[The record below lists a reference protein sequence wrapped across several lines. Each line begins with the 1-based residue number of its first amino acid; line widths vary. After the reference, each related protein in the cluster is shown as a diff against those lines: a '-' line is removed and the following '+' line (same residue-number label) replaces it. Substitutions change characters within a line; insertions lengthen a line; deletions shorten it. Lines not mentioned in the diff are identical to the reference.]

1 MGKKNFAPVRI
12 IQVLYEYYL
21 GCLLSSECSFIR
33 MKQRCLKKNGS
44 KYPGPSLWHLLY
56 IMPCHWIIQ
65 RGDYVDRIYLII
77 LEIKSQWGSNEIATL
92 QQQRS
97 FQFSIVNF
105 PCIRSKPAYEV
116 YISQL
121 IIYSRDSVSNQN
133 ILDWWLL
140 RTRKLQ
146 NQWFLVVNLQPEW
159 RMYPY
164 GMPNTGD
171 QSSKWKFEFIFIY
184 M

>member
-1 MGKKNFAPVRI
+1 
-12 IQVLYEYYL
+12 
-21 GCLLSSECSFIR
+21 
-33 MKQRCLKKNGS
+33 MK
-44 KYPGPSLWHLLY
+44 YWHPHLPFGQHISVSTL
-56 IMPCHWIIQ
+56 
-65 RGDYVDRIYLII
+65 VI

-105 PCIRSKPAYEV
+105 PFIRSKPAYEV

-121 IIYSRDSVSNQN
+121 IIYSRTFVSNQD

-159 RMYPY
+159 RIYPY

-171 QSSKWKFEFIFIY
+171 QSSKWKFEFIFIEF
-184 M
+184 

>member
-1 MGKKNFAPVRI
+1 
-12 IQVLYEYYL
+12 
-21 GCLLSSECSFIR
+21 
-33 MKQRCLKKNGS
+33 MK
-44 KYPGPSLWHLLY
+44 YWHPHLPFGQHISVSTL
-56 IMPCHWIIQ
+56 
-65 RGDYVDRIYLII
+65 VI

-92 QQQRS
+92 QQQKS
-97 FQFSIVNF
+97 FQISIVNF
-105 PCIRSKPAYEV
+105 PFIRSKPAYEV

-121 IIYSRDSVSNQN
+121 IIYSRTFVSNQD

-159 RMYPY
+159 RIYPY

-171 QSSKWKFEFIFIY
+171 QSSKWKFEFIFIEF
-184 M
+184 

>member
-1 MGKKNFAPVRI
+1 
-12 IQVLYEYYL
+12 
-21 GCLLSSECSFIR
+21 
-33 MKQRCLKKNGS
+33 MK
-44 KYPGPSLWHLLY
+44 YWHPHLPFGQHISVSTL
-56 IMPCHWIIQ
+56 
-65 RGDYVDRIYLII
+65 VI

-97 FQFSIVNF
+97 FQISIVNF
-105 PCIRSKPAYEV
+105 PFIRSKPAYEV

-121 IIYSRDSVSNQN
+121 IIYSRTFVSNQD

-159 RMYPY
+159 RIYPY

-171 QSSKWKFEFIFIY
+171 QSSKWKFEFIFIEF
-184 M
+184 